1 MRAALLLALLAC
13 QDEGP
18 IAPALAQPT
27 YEARVVSARV
37 EAGAP
42 VQIELVARSAPG
54 WTVLQGG
61 LEAPGLTIR
70 ATGEEGPVRVGEA
83 DSHVW
88 RFEAEG
94 PAGSYVI
101 TPAPAQAT
109 DPSGATVELPAEP
122 LFVDIGVT
130 GPTGGPIADFQAVPP
145 PEGFPW
151 AAAGAGLLATAL
163 VGGGLAWWRRR
174 AVAPPPPPPPV
185 PADVAALRAWEAARL
200 AGLEDHPLA
209 LELSRVLRVFLEAVT
224 GLPATSGTTREILR
238 GLEDDR
244 RMGPALVIR
253 AAHVLDATDR
263 LKFAREGGGAR
274 FFDELDQDFRA
285 VVEAL
290 KPRPELDDDDDEASD
305 A

>member
-1 MRAALLLALLAC
+1 MMAAPLLALIAC
-13 QDEGP
+13 QDEAS
-18 IAPALAQPT
+18 IAAALAQPT
-27 YEARVVSARV
+27 YEARVVSAKV

-42 VQIELVARSAPG
+42 VLIELRATSAAG
-54 WTVLQGG
+54 WTVQQGG
-61 LEAPGLTIR
+61 LEARGLTIR
-70 ATGEEGPVRVGEA
+70 ATGEEGPVRVGES
-83 DSHVW
+83 DSHIW

-122 LFVDIGVT
+122 LFVDIGVA
-130 GPTGGPIADFQAVPP
+130 GPTGGPVADFQAVPP

-151 AAAGAGLLATAL
+151 LAAGAGLLATAL

-185 PADVAALRAWEAARL
+185 APDIAALRAWEAARL

-209 LELSRVLRVFLEAVT
+209 LELSRVLRVYLEAVT

-238 GLEDDR
+238 ALEEDR
-244 RMGPALVIR
+244 RMGPALIIR

-263 LKFAREGGGAR
+263 LKFAREGGGAH
-274 FFDELDQDFRA
+274 FFDELDKDFRA

-290 KPRPELDDDDDEASD
+290 KPRPELDEEAPD